1 MNHFKTY
8 LLYRLASSI
17 SVLSLF
23 IAVIFFSCKKEES
36 ADDNSNSSTTEITV
50 SIFGSVRD
58 GNGVALSG
66 VTLKAGTTTIT
77 SDANGLFILENV
89 KVPKGR
95 YYVSAE
101 KSGYFDSGRGGL
113 AKEGE
118 YYSVNIV
125 MLSRGTA
132 ANLNAS
138 TGGVVTTANNS
149 SLTFPTGAIVN
160 SSGQAYT
167 GNVKVYSQYLMPGTA
182 SFEDRIPGGDLA
194 CQNANGE
201 LCQLESYGM
210 IGVELEDNSGNP
222 LNIATGK
229 TVSVRFPIAT
239 SQLATAPASIPL
251 LSFDT
256 DKGVWIQEGTATKNG
271 NFYEGEVGHFSWWNC
286 DVIYTPPT
294 FTISGSVEDCNGFPM
309 PGVTVSISG
318 QVNVVTNAQ
327 GQYSCTVQPGTHTL
341 QVLSSKNN
349 GLYSSSPITI
359 TANLGNTVVPVLI
372 ITCSSY
378 VTAQVL
384 DCNGNKTIA
393 GGRVEWMGG
402 YSSIHYSVSGS
413 FRFAVPTNQSIT
425 IRVFNA
431 QTNAFTVINSGN
443 LNTTVNAGD
452 IELCSQGVTSGC
464 IGGPNTVSD
473 VDGNVYNVITIGNQC
488 WMKENL
494 KTTKFRNGNSI
505 PGNFSDNAWY
515 LNNGPAQADNN
526 NNQAFTGI
534 YGKLYNWYA
543 VADTSG
549 LCPVGWH
556 VPSDAEWNQLVNY
569 LDSGSDTVCQY
580 INCTQSAIVGGMLK
594 STGTIQAGDGLWQSP
609 NINATN
615 QTEFTGLPG
624 GSRNNYGIFSSNSSY
639 GIWWSNTSYLQN
651 SSIVALGRI
660 IINSS
665 SDIDRTLTNKK
676 NGCSVRCV
684 RD

>member
-1 MNHFKTY
+1 M
-8 LLYRLASSI
+8 LYNSKIHRLA
-17 SVLSLF
+17 VLSALLF
-23 IAVIFFSCKKEES
+23 LVVSAVFISCKKDEDGQE
-36 ADDNSNSSTTEITV
+36 NGNTSTTEITV

-286 DVIYTPPT
+286 DVITNPPAP
-294 FTISGSVEDCNGFPM
+294 TISGSVVDCNGTPM
-309 PGVTVSISG
+309 PGVTVT
-318 QVNVVTNAQ
+318 VNGNFTLLTNSQ
-327 GQYSCTVQPGTHTL
+327 GYYSSWIPTGTHTI
-341 QVLSSKNN
+341 QVLSNN
-349 GLYSSSPITI
+349 NSGLFSSSPVTV
-359 TANLGNTVVPVLI
+359 AVSSGNVTVPVLTI
-372 ITCSSY
+372 PCPAY
-378 VTAQVL
+378 VTAQAVNCQGINTL
-384 DCNGNKTIA
+384 AYARAVWNGGN
-393 GGRVEWMGG
+393 
-402 YSSIHYSVSGS
+402 SSLLISSSGS
-413 FRFAVPTNQSIT
+413 FKFAVAPNQSIT
-425 IRVFNA
+425 IQLSNG
-431 QTNAFTVINSGN
+431 QTNTSTNITSGN
-443 LNTTVNAGD
+443 LNITVQAGS
-452 IELCSQGVTSGC
+452 ITLCNQTSGSC
-464 IGGPNTVSD
+464 VGGPSTVTD
-473 VDGNVYNVITIGNQC
+473 VDGNIYNVVVIGNQC

-494 KTTKFRNGNSI
+494 KTTKYRNGISI
-505 PGNFSDNAWY
+505 PGNLLGSAWGNTTNGAQVDY
-515 LNNGPAQADNN
+515 LADTAN
-526 NNQAFTGI
+526 TVI

-543 VADTSG
+543 VADPAG
-549 LCPVGWH
+549 LCPTGWH
-556 VPSDAEWNQLVNY
+556 VPSDAEWNLMVKF
-569 LDSGSDTVCQY
+569 LDPGADTTNFSGGY
-580 INCTQSAIVGGMLK
+580 QSSIAGGMLK
-594 STGTIQAGDGLWQSP
+594 STGTLSAGTGFWNAP
-609 NINATN
+609 NYNATN
-615 QTEFTGLPG
+615 ISGFSGLPG
-624 GSRNNYGIFSSNSSY
+624 GTYYANDIFDAIGMTGYWWTSTPDSTIFAYCRELNYIDSDV
-639 GIWWSNTSYLQN
+639 LQTMQ
-651 SSIVALGRI
+651 VRG
-660 IINSS
+660 
-665 SDIDRTLTNKK
+665 
-676 NGCSVRCV
+676 NGFSVRCV

>member
-1 MNHFKTY
+1 M
-8 LLYRLASSI
+8 LYNSKIHRLA
-17 SVLSLF
+17 VLSALLF
-23 IAVIFFSCKKEES
+23 LVVSAVFISCKKDEDGQE
-36 ADDNSNSSTTEITV
+36 NGNTSTTEITV

-66 VTLKAGTTTIT
+66 VTLKAGTSTIT

-256 DKGVWIQEGTATKNG
+256 DKGVWIEEGTATKNG

-286 DVIYTPPT
+286 DVISNPPPP
-294 FTISGSVEDCNGFPM
+294 TISGSVVDCNGSPM
-309 PGVTVSISG
+309 PGVIVTVNG
-318 QVNVVTNAQ
+318 QFSLVTDSQ
-327 GQYSCTVQPGTHTL
+327 GQYSNWIPPGTYIF
-341 QVLSSKNN
+341 QVLSSNN
-349 GLYSSSPITI
+349 GGLLSSNPVTVTVGS
-359 TANLGNTVVPVLI
+359 GNTAVPVLTVPCPAYI
-372 ITCSSY
+372 
-378 VTAQVL
+378 TAQAL
-384 DCNGNKTIA
+384 DCNNNSTPSYGRATWSGGFSLVQFSSSGNIQ
-393 GGRVEWMGG
+393 
-402 YSSIHYSVSGS
+402 
-413 FRFAVPTNQSIT
+413 FAVPANLSIT
-425 IRVFNA
+425 IQLFDGKATAN
-431 QTNAFTVINSGN
+431 TIITSGN
-443 LNTTVNAGD
+443 LNSTISAGN
-452 IELCSQGVTSGC
+452 IILCNQGGGGSC
-464 IGGPNTVSD
+464 AGGPNTVTD
-473 VDGNVYNVITIGNQC
+473 IDGNVYNVVTIGNQC

-494 KTTKFRNGNSI
+494 KTTKYKNGNVI
-505 PGNFSDNAWY
+505 PGNLSDAAWISTT
-515 LNNGPAQADNN
+515 NGAQADYNN
-526 NNQAFTGI
+526 DVANTTI

-543 VADTSG
+543 VADPAG
-549 LCPVGWH
+549 LCPTGWH
-556 VPSDAEWNQLVNY
+556 IPSKAEWHELTKF
-569 LDSGSDTVCQY
+569 LDPLADT
-580 INCTQSAIVGGMLK
+580 IILLQSTTAGGLLK
-594 STGTIQAGDGLWQSP
+594 SIGTLQDGTGLWEAPNTDATNLTGFTGMPGGVRDSTGTFNDIGIAG
-609 NINATN
+609 
-615 QTEFTGLPG
+615 
-624 GSRNNYGIFSSNSSY
+624 Y
-639 GIWWSNTSYLQN
+639 WWS
-651 SSIVALGRI
+651 SSPF
-660 IINSS
+660 S
-665 SDIDRTLTNKK
+665 TNESWGHYVMYS
-676 NGCSVRCV
+676 NGWIARHFPPNNCGCSVRCL
-684 RD
+684 RN